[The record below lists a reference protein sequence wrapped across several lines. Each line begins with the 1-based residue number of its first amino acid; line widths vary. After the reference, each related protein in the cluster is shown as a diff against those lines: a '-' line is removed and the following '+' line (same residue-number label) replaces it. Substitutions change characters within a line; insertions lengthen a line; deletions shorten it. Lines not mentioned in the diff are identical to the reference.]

1 MDDGT
6 KLCELCGMH
15 KKLSIGPAGALWL
28 EKDGA
33 GDAVL
38 MVEPVVGRTL
48 PVAVPVWFC
57 PACGRDFRPRK
68 STDTAEEDAQNPPF
82 PYVGRV
88 YVTPYAKDK
97 IKEEAEKNGCTE
109 YEQMGRILETYF
121 GEGEK
126 DEAGT

>member
-15 KKLSIGPAGALWL
+15 KKLNIGPAGALWL

-48 PVAVPVWFC
+48 PVAAPVWFC

-68 STDTAEEDAQNPPF
+68 EETAEGLLPVSAEHMKYLKSKARKMQ
-82 PYVGRV
+82 GSL
-88 YVTPYAKDK
+88 
-97 IKEEAEKNGCTE
+97 EEALDRVINDCYWADKEK
-109 YEQMGRILETYF
+109 EQKTKEGVNDETS
-121 GEGEK
+121 
-126 DEAGT
+126 T

>member
-15 KKLSIGPAGALWL
+15 KKLNIGQAGALWL

-68 STDTAEEDAQNPPF
+68 EETAEGLLPVSAEHMEYLKSKARKMQ
-82 PYVGRV
+82 GSL
-88 YVTPYAKDK
+88 
-97 IKEEAEKNGCTE
+97 EEALDRVINDCYWADKEK
-109 YEQMGRILETYF
+109 EQKTKEGVNDETS
-121 GEGEK
+121 
-126 DEAGT
+126 T

>member
-15 KKLSIGPAGALWL
+15 KKLNIGPAGALWL

-57 PACGRDFRPRK
+57 PACGRDLRK
-68 STDTAEEDAQNPPF
+68 TENEVHITDESLEYLKKKAAEIDGDTEDALD
-82 PYVGRV
+82 RV
-88 YVTPYAKDK
+88 LNDCYWADK
-97 IKEEAEKNGCTE
+97 EKEQKAREDTTD
-109 YEQMGRILETYF
+109 ET
-121 GEGEK
+121 
-126 DEAGT
+126 GT

>member
-15 KKLSIGPAGALWL
+15 KKLNIGPAGALWL

-68 STDTAEEDAQNPPF
+68 EDQEGKTVRVTDESWEYLKEKAAKMEGDIEDALDAAINTS
-82 PYVGRV
+82 YW
-88 YVTPYAKDK
+88 AD
-97 IKEEAEKNGCTE
+97 KEE
-109 YEQMGRILETYF
+109 EQ
-121 GEGEK
+121 
-126 DEAGT
+126 EAGTNDETST

>member
-1 MDDGT
+1 MDDGE

-15 KKLSIGPAGALWL
+15 KKLNIGPAGALWL

-68 STDTAEEDAQNPPF
+68 EETAEGLLP
-82 PYVGRV
+82 VS
-88 YVTPYAKDK
+88 
-97 IKEEAEKNGCTE
+97 AENLE
-109 YEQMGRILETYF
+109 YLKSKAREMQGSL
-121 GEGEK
+121 
-126 DEAGT
+126 DEALDRVLNDCYWADKEKEQKTKEGVNDETGA